1 MPNLRI
7 AIARQ
12 RYNPFG
18 GAERFVEGALTALSQ
33 GGGID
38 VTLLTRAWDGA
49 VPAKMQRQVEIVDPP
64 YRSLPFGRV
73 NRDRSFSEAVGQ
85 IIRQNRFD
93 IVQAHERIPGCHV
106 FRAGD
111 GIHAAWL
118 RHRQADQSAL
128 SNWLQKIDPYHAY
141 TVEAERAMFAHANLR
156 AVICNSKMVAEEIQA
171 EYGVATERLRVIYNG
186 VDLLKFSRENVVKSR
201 ERVRNEFSIPQS
213 VPLILYVG
221 SGYQRKGVAPLLK
234 AMAQSTLRETGAWL
248 AVVGADKHLDRY
260 RRLAENLKVADRVV
274 FAGAQKDVTAW
285 YGAADVFAL
294 PTQYDPCPNAA
305 LEALACGLPT
315 LTSPTCG
322 VAELIASPLAGAV
335 VSPQDPAAMAQ
346 ELVRLLEATRLPADA
361 AVKAARHCVAHL
373 SWEAM
378 SAELQALYASLIK
391 AS

>member
-1 MPNLRI
+1 MKL

-18 GAERFVEGALTALSQ
+18 GAERFVEGALSALEQS
-33 GGGID
+33 GGVD
-38 VTLLTRAWDGA
+38 VTLLTRAWDEAAPTSGN
-49 VPAKMQRQVEIVDPP
+49 RHVEIVNPF

-73 NRDRSFSEAVGQ
+73 NRDRSFANAIGQ
-85 IIRQNRFD
+85 IIRKNRFNL
-93 IVQAHERIPGCHV
+93 VQAHERIPGCHI
-106 FRAGD
+106 FGAGD

-118 RHRQADQSAL
+118 RHRQVDQSAI
-128 SNWLQKIDPYHAY
+128 SNWWQKHDPYHAY

-156 AVICNSKMVAEEIQA
+156 AVICNSKMVADEIRA
-171 EYGVATERLRVIYNG
+171 EYGVATEKLHVVYNG
-186 VDLLKFSRENVVKSR
+186 VDLLKFSRENVIKNR
-201 ERVRNEFSIPQS
+201 ESTRNVFAIPKE

-234 AMAQSTLRETGAWL
+234 AMAQPALRESGAWL
-248 AVVGADKHLDRY
+248 AVVGADKHIDRY
-260 RRLAENLKVADRVV
+260 RQMAVRLKIADRVV
-274 FAGAQKDVTAW
+274 FAGAQKDVAAW

-335 VSPQDPAAMAQ
+335 VSPQDPAAMAK
-346 ELVRLLEATRLPADA
+346 ELMRLLEVTRLPDEVTA
-361 AVKAARHCVAHL
+361 KTARHCVAHL
-373 SWEAM
+373 SWAAM
-378 SAELQALYASLIK
+378 SHQLQALYTRIAK
-391 AS
+391 GKE

>member
-1 MPNLRI
+1 MRL

-38 VTLLTRAWDGA
+38 VTLLTRAWEGVA
-49 VPAKMQRQVEIVDPP
+49 PTNGHRHVEIVNPA

-73 NRDRSFSEAVGQ
+73 NRDRSFADAVGKV
-85 IIRQNRFD
+85 IRENRFD
-93 IVQAHERIPGCHV
+93 LVQAHERIPGCHV

-118 RHRQADQSAL
+118 RHRQADQSVL
-128 SNWLQKIDPYHAY
+128 GNWWQKLDPYHAY

-156 AVICNSKMVAEEIQA
+156 AVICNSKMVADEIRA
-171 EYGVATERLRVIYNG
+171 EYGVATERLRVVYNG
-186 VDLLKFSRENVVKSR
+186 VDLLNFSRENVVKSR
-201 ERVRNEFSIPQS
+201 ECVRDEFAIPQG

-234 AMAQSTLRETGAWL
+234 AMAQSTLRESGAWL
-248 AVVGADKHLDRY
+248 AIVGADKHLDRY

>member
-1 MPNLRI
+1 MKL

-18 GAERFVEGALTALSQ
+18 GAERFVEGALTALGKS
-33 GGGID
+33 GGVD
-38 VTLLTRAWDGA
+38 VTLLTRAWDE
-49 VPAKMQRQVEIVDPP
+49 VEPASGNRHVEIVNPA
-64 YRSLPFGRV
+64 YRSVPFGRV
-73 NRDRSFSEAVGQ
+73 NRDRSFANAVGQ
-85 IIRQNRFD
+85 IIRENRFD
-93 IVQAHERIPGCHV
+93 LVQAHERIPGCHI

-118 RHRQADQSAL
+118 RHRQVDQSAIG
-128 SNWLQKIDPYHAY
+128 NWWQKHDPYHAY

-156 AVICNSKMVAEEIQA
+156 AVICNSKMVANEIRA
-171 EYGVATERLRVIYNG
+171 EYGVATEKLHVVYNG
-186 VDLLKFSRENVVKSR
+186 VDLLKFSRENVLKSR
-201 ERVRNEFSIPQS
+201 ESTRNGFAIPQE

-234 AMAQSTLRETGAWL
+234 AMAQPALRESGAWL
-248 AVVGADKHLDRY
+248 AVVGADKHQDRY
-260 RRLAENLKVADRVV
+260 RKLAESLNVADRVV

-322 VAELIASPLAGAV
+322 VAELINSPLAGAV
-335 VSPQDPAAMAQ
+335 VSPQDPAIMAK
-346 ELVRLLEATRLPADA
+346 ELVRLLEATRLPEGATA
-361 AVKAARHCVAHL
+361 QAARGCVVHL
-373 SWEAM
+373 SWAAM
-378 SAELQALYASLIK
+378 SQQLQTLYASLLP
-391 AS
+391 A

>member
-1 MPNLRI
+1 MKL

-18 GAERFVEGALTALSQ
+18 GAERFVEGALKALTQS
-33 GGGID
+33 GEVD
-38 VTLLTRAWDGA
+38 VTLLTRAWDEA
-49 VPAKMQRQVEIVDPP
+49 SPTSSRRRVEIVNPA

-73 NRDRSFSEAVGQ
+73 NRDRSFAEAIGQ
-85 IIRQNRFD
+85 IIRENRFD
-93 IVQAHERIPGCHV
+93 LVQAHERIPGCHI

-118 RHRQADQSAL
+118 RHRQADQPAL
-128 SNWLQKIDPYHAY
+128 SRWWQKLDPYHAY

-156 AVICNSKMVAEEIQA
+156 AVICNSRMVADEIRT
-171 EYGVATERLRVIYNG
+171 EYGVAAEKLHVVYNG
-186 VDLLKFSRENVVKSR
+186 VDLHKFSRENVAKSR
-201 ERVRNEFSIPQS
+201 EGVRNEFAIPPEA
-213 VPLILYVG
+213 PLVLYVG
-221 SGYQRKGVAPLLK
+221 SGYQRKGVAPLLQ
-234 AMAQSTLRETGAWL
+234 AMAQPQMRAAGVWL

-260 RRLAENLKVADRVV
+260 RKLAESLKVADRVV
-274 FAGAQKDVTAW
+274 FAGAQKDVAAW

-322 VAELIASPLAGAV
+322 VAELITHPLAGAV
-335 VSPQDPAAMAQ
+335 VSSQDPATMAI
-346 ELVRLLEATRLPADA
+346 ELIRLLEATRLPDDA
-361 AVKAARHCVAHL
+361 AANAARGCVAHL

-378 SAELQALYASLIK
+378 SAQLQALYAALAK
-391 AS
+391 

>member
-1 MPNLRI
+1 MKL

-12 RYNPFG
+12 RYNPYG
-18 GAERFVEGALTALSQ
+18 GAERFVEGALKALTQS
-33 GGGID
+33 GEVD
-38 VTLLTRAWDGA
+38 VTLLTRAWDEA
-49 VPAKMQRQVEIVDPP
+49 SPTSSRCRVEIVNPTH
-64 YRSLPFGRV
+64 RSLPFGRV
-73 NRDRSFSEAVGQ
+73 SRDRSFAEAVGQ
-85 IIRQNRFD
+85 IIRENRFD
-93 IVQAHERIPGCHV
+93 FVQAHERIPGCHI

-118 RHRQADQSAL
+118 RHRQADQPAL
-128 SNWLQKIDPYHAY
+128 SRWWQKLDPYHAY

-156 AVICNSKMVAEEIQA
+156 AVICNSRMVADEIHA
-171 EYGVATERLRVIYNG
+171 EYGVAAYKLHVVYNG
-186 VDLLKFSRENVVKSR
+186 VDLHKFSCENVVKSR
-201 ERVRNEFSIPQS
+201 EHIRDEFVIPQDA
-213 VPLILYVG
+213 PLVLYVG

-234 AMAQSTLRETGAWL
+234 VMAQPELRAAGAWL

-260 RRLAENLKVADRVV
+260 RQMAERLRVPDRVV
-274 FAGAQKDVTAW
+274 FAGAQKDVAAW

-322 VAELIASPLAGAV
+322 VAELITHPLAGAV

-346 ELVRLLEATRLPADA
+346 ELVRLLEASRLPDEVA
-361 AVKAARHCVAHL
+361 AMAARGCVAHL

-378 SAELQALYASLIK
+378 SQQLQSLYATL
-391 AS
+391 AVR

>member
-1 MPNLRI
+1 MKL

-18 GAERFVEGALTALSQ
+18 GAERFVEGALTALGQQ
-33 GGGID
+33 GGVD
-38 VTLLTRAWDGA
+38 VTLLTRAWQGGS
-49 VPAKMQRQVEIVDPP
+49 PTTGNRHVEIVNPA
-64 YRSLPFGRV
+64 YRALPFGRV
-73 NRDRSFSEAVGQ
+73 NRDRSFAKAVGR
-85 IIRQNRFD
+85 IIRENRFD
-93 IVQAHERIPGCHV
+93 LVQAHERIPGCHI

-118 RHRQADQSAL
+118 RHRQADQSVI
-128 SNWLQKIDPYHAY
+128 SNWWQKLDPYHAY

-156 AVICNSKMVAEEIQA
+156 AVICNSYMVADEIRA
-171 EYGVATERLRVIYNG
+171 EYGVATKKLHVIYNG
-186 VDLLKFSRENVVKSR
+186 VDLLKFSRENVVKNR
-201 ERVRNEFSIPQS
+201 QS
-213 VPLILYVG
+213 TRSQFAVPKEMPLILYVG

-234 AMAQSTLRETGAWL
+234 ALAQSTLRETGAWL
-248 AVVGADKHLDRY
+248 AVVGADKHLERY

>member
-1 MPNLRI
+1 MKL

-18 GAERFVEGALTALSQ
+18 GAERFVEGALNVLGQS
-33 GGGID
+33 GEVD
-38 VTLLTRAWDGA
+38 VTLLTRAWDEAAPISGS
-49 VPAKMQRQVEIVDPP
+49 RHVEIVNPA
-64 YRSLPFGRV
+64 YRALPFGRV
-73 NRDRSFSEAVGQ
+73 NRDRSFAQAVGQ
-85 IIRQNRFD
+85 IIRENRFD
-93 IVQAHERIPGCHV
+93 LVQAHERIPGCHI

-118 RHRQADQSAL
+118 RHRQVDQPAL
-128 SNWLQKIDPYHAY
+128 INWWQKLDPYHAY
-141 TVEAERAMFAHANLR
+141 TVEAERAMFMHGNLR
-156 AVICNSKMVAEEIQA
+156 AVICNSKMVADEIRA
-171 EYGVATERLRVIYNG
+171 EYGVAAEKLHTIYNG

-201 ERVRNEFSIPQS
+201 EITRSQFAIPDE

-221 SGYQRKGVAPLLK
+221 SGYQRKGVTPLLK
-234 AMAQSTLRETGAWL
+234 AMAQPELRATGAWL

-260 RRLAENLKVADRVV
+260 HKLAESLNVADRVV
-274 FAGAQKDVTAW
+274 FAGAQKGVAAW

-335 VSPQDPAAMAQ
+335 VSPQDTPAMAQ
-346 ELVRLLEATRLPADA
+346 ELVRLLAAARLSDGA
-361 AVKAARHCVAHL
+361 AASAARHCVAHL
-373 SWEAM
+373 SWSAM
-378 SAELQALYASLIK
+378 SQQLQALYAGLM
-391 AS
+391 

>member
-1 MPNLRI
+1 MRL

-38 VTLLTRAWDGA
+38 VTLLTRAWEGVA
-49 VPAKMQRQVEIVDPP
+49 PTNGHRHVEIVNPA

-73 NRDRSFSEAVGQ
+73 NRDRSFADAVGKV
-85 IIRQNRFD
+85 IRENRFD
-93 IVQAHERIPGCHV
+93 LVQAHERIPGCHV

-118 RHRQADQSAL
+118 RHRQADQSVL
-128 SNWLQKIDPYHAY
+128 GNWWQKLDPYHAY

-156 AVICNSKMVAEEIQA
+156 AVICNSKMVADEIRA
-171 EYGVATERLRVIYNG
+171 EYGVATERLRVVYNG
-186 VDLLKFSRENVVKSR
+186 VDLLNFSRENVVKSR
-201 ERVRNEFSIPQS
+201 ECVRDEFAIPQG

-234 AMAQSTLRETGAWL
+234 AMAQSTLRESGAWL
-248 AVVGADKHLDRY
+248 AIVGADKHLDRY

-305 LEALACGLPT
+305 LEALACGLPV

-322 VAELIASPLAGAV
+322 VAELIASPWAGAV

-346 ELVRLLEATRLPADA
+346 ELARLLEATRLPDEA
-361 AVKAARHCVAHL
+361 AAKAARHCVAHL

-378 SAELQALYASLIK
+378 SAELQALYASLMK